1 MHPDNLRRGLVARHA
16 GRLRVH
22 LTDLSRQVREAVAAV
37 VSDTLGKLA
46 REAVHQLL
54 LRKPPA
60 ARLSAG
66 RQPYRQ
72 ERDPWR
78 ESDAWAE
85 RDHEELE
92 EDSDYWSETDED
104 EEMEDEPNEV
114 VPVAAAREGR
124 LPTAAL
130 AAGLATAAWWLR
142 RRGTWPSAAGLGLA
156 AVALVWLSDDGTAA
170 DLELMLQHF

>member
-1 MHPDNLRRGLVARHA
+1 MDPDNLGRGLVARHA
-16 GRLRVH
+16 GRLSVH
-22 LTDLSRQVREAVAAV
+22 LADLSRQVREAVAAV

-46 REAVHQLL
+46 SEAVHQLL

-60 ARLSAG
+60 ARFSGG

-78 ESDAWAE
+78 EADPWAE
-85 RDHEELE
+85 RDHEEQE
-92 EDSDYWSETDED
+92 EDHDSWSETDED
-104 EEMEDEPNEV
+104 ETEEAEPDPI
-114 VPVAAAREGR
+114 VPVPAAREGR

-142 RRGTWPSAAGLGLA
+142 RRGTWPSAVAVGLT

-170 DLELMLQHF
+170 DLDLMLRHF

>member
-16 GRLRVH
+16 GRLSVH
-22 LTDLSRQVREAVAAV
+22 LADLSRQVREAVAAV

-54 LRKPPA
+54 LRKAPPA
-60 ARLSAG
+60 AFGAG

-78 ESDAWAE
+78 ESDPWAE
-85 RDHEELE
+85 RDREEQKE
-92 EDSDYWSETDED
+92 EDDYWSETDED
-104 EEMEDEPNEV
+104 ETEEDEANEV
-114 VPVAAAREGR
+114 VPVLAAREGR

-130 AAGLATAAWWLR
+130 AAGVATAAWWLR
-142 RRGTWPSAAGLGLA
+142 RRGTWPSAVGIGLA
-156 AVALVWLSDDGTAA
+156 AVALVWLGDDSTAA
-170 DLELMLQHF
+170 DLDLMVRHF